1 MTEAASRIALAA
13 VAVSLLLS
21 ACGGADKVKPAK
33 LTDIA
38 ETSALSSVSATVAWT
53 SKVGENTERNAL
65 RLSPYVTE
73 KSVFAVDTEGKL
85 SSYNRQTGETEW
97 TVELDRNITAGVN
110 GDDKNI
116 YVASGNGEVFAI
128 SQAIGGTLWTSN
140 VSSEVIA
147 APVAGSDFIV
157 VRSIDGKVY
166 ALEKSSGARRWIYSY
181 AVPALSLHGNSRP
194 LVAAD
199 GVLVGLD
206 NGNLVALRALDGRV
220 FWQVPLGDRNGRSE
234 VENLNDLD
242 ADLQIFDPHIYAVNY
257 QGNLAQIDA
266 AQGRPLWSSEVSS
279 VTGLTVTEEVVVV
292 TDEFDTLR
300 AFNRTDGE
308 VVWTQDLLSNRRLT
322 RPVSIGL
329 DLFAVGD
336 FEGVLHIVSIT
347 DGTIVAR
354 LRTGVGAITTAPV
367 RLDGNIYVQG
377 KNGKLA
383 SIALSR

>member
-1 MTEAASRIALAA
+1 M
-13 VAVSLLLS
+13 
-21 ACGGADKVKPAK
+21 
-33 LTDIA
+33 
-38 ETSALSSVSATVAWT
+38 
-53 SKVGENTERNAL
+53 
-65 RLSPYVTE
+65 
-73 KSVFAVDTEGKL
+73 
-85 SSYNRQTGETEW
+85 
-97 TVELDRNITAGVN
+97 
-110 GDDKNI
+110 
-116 YVASGNGEVFAI
+116 FAI

-354 LRTGVGAITTAPV
+354 LRTGVGAITAAPV

>member
-1 MTEAASRIALAA
+1 M
-13 VAVSLLLS
+13 
-21 ACGGADKVKPAK
+21 
-33 LTDIA
+33 
-38 ETSALSSVSATVAWT
+38 
-53 SKVGENTERNAL
+53 
-65 RLSPYVTE
+65 
-73 KSVFAVDTEGKL
+73 
-85 SSYNRQTGETEW
+85 
-97 TVELDRNITAGVN
+97 
-110 GDDKNI
+110 
-116 YVASGNGEVFAI
+116 
-128 SQAIGGTLWTSN
+128 
-140 VSSEVIA
+140 
-147 APVAGSDFIV
+147 
-157 VRSIDGKVY
+157 
-166 ALEKSSGARRWIYSY
+166 
-181 AVPALSLHGNSRP
+181 
-194 LVAAD
+194 VAAD

-347 DGTIVAR
+347 D
-354 LRTGVGAITTAPV
+354 
-367 RLDGNIYVQG
+367 
-377 KNGKLA
+377 
-383 SIALSR
+383 LSLIHI